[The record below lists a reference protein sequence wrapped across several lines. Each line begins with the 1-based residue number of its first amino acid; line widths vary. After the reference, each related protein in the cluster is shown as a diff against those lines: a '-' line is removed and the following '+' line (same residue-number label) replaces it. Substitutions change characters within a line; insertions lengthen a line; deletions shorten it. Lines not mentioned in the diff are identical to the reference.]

1 MDSLSTIQI
10 YAEVNMGSGSAPPKT
25 AEQKAIERQQ
35 REALDEEKASS
46 ERRLKAI
53 AQKKIGKASL
63 LGQPMEQ
70 AKAPEGP
77 TITKGYQMSEGNLV
91 KTPSTFSRFLNTAL
105 GASAMSKGVKAGSLI
120 GKATGKRVR
129 TGRMDK

>member
-1 MDSLSTIQI
+1 
-10 YAEVNMGSGSAPPKT
+10 MGSGKAPKPT
-25 AEQKAIERQQ
+25 AEQKAMERRQ

-70 AKAPEGP
+70 AEAPEGP
-77 TITKGYQMSEGNLV
+77 TITAGYKRSGGRVV
-91 KTPSTFSRFLNTAL
+91 KIPKRRGGLFGGLLGASL
-105 GASAMSKGVKAGSLI
+105 GASAVGQGLKGGSLI
-120 GKATGKRVR
+120 GKGAEKSVKKVTK
-129 TGRMDK
+129 